1 MVKSKGSLAVQ
12 HRQRGADDM
21 TDTHHGYVAGRY
33 RDGALSDTWTD
44 VRRCAERT
52 FITYV
57 ARCRCGWRGKD
68 YPASPDGYHAC
79 QRELIR
85 AHLVSIPTHNELG
98 ATVQSPEH
106 LPSIPG
112 SRL

>member
-1 MVKSKGSLAVQ
+1 MN
-12 HRQRGADDM
+12 M

-57 ARCRCGWRGKD
+57 ARCRCGWRGND
-68 YPASPDGYHAC
+68 NPASPDGYHAC
-79 QRELIR
+79 QREMISTHPL
-85 AHLVSIPTHNELG
+85 SIPLT
-98 ATVQSPEH
+98 
-106 LPSIPG
+106 PG
-112 SRL
+112 WAQQNNHPTRCRSWWP

>member
-1 MVKSKGSLAVQ
+1 
-12 HRQRGADDM
+12 M

-57 ARCRCGWRGKD
+57 ARCRCGWRGND

-79 QRELIR
+79 QRELIS
-85 AHLVSIPTHNELG
+85 AHPSSIAVPPG
-98 ATVQSPEH
+98 WAQRVRSPDH
-106 LPSIPG
+106 IPSIPG
-112 SRL
+112 SRR